1 MTTAACCALPRLDLP
16 WWEKLAGATFKNWR
30 FQLRQL
36 SGGKQ
41 DDITVIVSKVIIQPA
56 HESGEGKPQDEAG
69 AMPAGSAEDRTSA
82 REVQVLVQS
91 TVTLPV
97 LECPPSSSASQDA
110 QQGHSAQDQPE
121 GGAVRA
127 PGTVAAQLS
136 GPHPVASAGAVSG
149 AGSSVV
155 AAAGQQPGGAASPAQ
170 Q

>member
-1 MTTAACCALPRLDLP
+1 MLPRLDLP

-69 AMPAGSAEDRTSA
+69 AMPAGSAGSAEDRTSA

-97 LECPPSSSASQDA
+97 LECPPASSASQDA
-110 QQGHSAQDQPE
+110 QQGHSVQDQLE
-121 GGAVRA
+121 GEAVRA
-127 PGTVAAQLS
+127 PGTLAAQLS
-136 GPHPVASAGAVSG
+136 GPHPAAGAGAASG
-149 AGSSVV
+149 AGSS
-155 AAAGQQPGGAASPAQ
+155 AAAGTGLPPAQ